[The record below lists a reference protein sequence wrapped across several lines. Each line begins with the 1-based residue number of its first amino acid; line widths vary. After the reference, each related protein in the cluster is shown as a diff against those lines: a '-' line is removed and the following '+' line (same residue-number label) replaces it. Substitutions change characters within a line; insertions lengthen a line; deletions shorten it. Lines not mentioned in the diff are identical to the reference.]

1 MEETK
6 NTQDPFISA
15 MSNEPEKAPEVAS
28 VAEQTGTANNAVTYS
43 VDSGAETVVS
53 TVAEVLKWIGILG
66 GGLAVLIGL
75 VTVGEEAIGGILIGA
90 GIVALITGIISWAFL
105 KLLVNISRNLFRIH
119 DLLKKLDKGV

>member
-15 MSNEPEKAPEVAS
+15 MSNEPEKASDVAS
-28 VAEQTGTANNAVTYS
+28 MTEQKATTDNTITYP

-53 TVAEVLKWIGILG
+53 TVAEALKWIGILG
-66 GGLAVLIGL
+66 GGLTVLIGL

>member
-43 VDSGAETVVS
+43 VDTV
-53 TVAEVLKWIGILG
+53 
-66 GGLAVLIGL
+66 
-75 VTVGEEAIGGILIGA
+75 
-90 GIVALITGIISWAFL
+90 
-105 KLLVNISRNLFRIH
+105 
-119 DLLKKLDKGV
+119 KKLSTRRKV